1 MIKTPAFFRVAAA
14 AALAV
19 ALAPVAV
26 RAALPLAAAAVPL
39 VAGVELGIRNVSAP
53 AGGTAQ
59 VQVAVTEPKPIS
71 TGDFGFDFGDFAGI
85 ALFSPGSDAL
95 GVAVAQGNFLT
106 VSIVSPAATL
116 GTDLDAPF
124 LTVSKR
130 IPATA
135 PAGTTFPIGF
145 LGAGLR
151 LLDPSGAVY
160 LATANPGSVQVA
172 PGPSIDTVRP
182 GSADLTEGS
191 VVRLTG
197 QGFTP
202 RTKVRF
208 DETLLADVQY
218 VDSQH
223 IDVVLA
229 SPVRM
234 HGLRIKAEN
243 PDGSRTRYYSYERTQ
258 RQGTSA
264 DPILRNV
271 VPLFSSRPGTDDTL
285 VDIASVPTGLA
296 LQNLET
302 TPALVHVEL
311 LAPDGKALAATNLLL
326 QRQHFVVS
334 EISELFNIQYA
345 PSMVVRVT
353 SHKPIQVMGVAI
365 DPSGDVTPV
374 VPRNNAAAPGLDPSA
389 LPPGLDP
396 NALPPGLDPNALP
409 PGLDPNA
416 LPPGLDPNALPR
428 GPDPSALP
436 PGPDASALPPGP
448 DASAVAPGPDP
459 SAVAQSPGPI
469 AG

>member
-106 VSIVSPAATL
+106 
-116 GTDLDAPF
+116 
-124 LTVSKR
+124 
-130 IPATA
+130 
-135 PAGTTFPIGF
+135 
-145 LGAGLR
+145 
-151 LLDPSGAVY
+151 
-160 LATANPGSVQVA
+160 
-172 PGPSIDTVRP
+172 
-182 GSADLTEGS
+182 EGS
-191 VVRLTG
+191 GVRLTG

-264 DPILRNV
+264 DPIL
-271 VPLFSSRPGTDDTL
+271 
-285 VDIASVPTGLA
+285 
-296 LQNLET
+296 
-302 TPALVHVEL
+302 
-311 LAPDGKALAATNLLL
+311 
-326 QRQHFVVS
+326 
-334 EISELFNIQYA
+334 
-345 PSMVVRVT
+345 
-353 SHKPIQVMGVAI
+353 
-365 DPSGDVTPV
+365 
-374 VPRNNAAAPGLDPSA
+374 
-389 LPPGLDP
+389 
-396 NALPPGLDPNALP
+396 
-409 PGLDPNA
+409 
-416 LPPGLDPNALPR
+416 
-428 GPDPSALP
+428 
-436 PGPDASALPPGP
+436 
-448 DASAVAPGPDP
+448 
-459 SAVAQSPGPI
+459 
-469 AG
+469 